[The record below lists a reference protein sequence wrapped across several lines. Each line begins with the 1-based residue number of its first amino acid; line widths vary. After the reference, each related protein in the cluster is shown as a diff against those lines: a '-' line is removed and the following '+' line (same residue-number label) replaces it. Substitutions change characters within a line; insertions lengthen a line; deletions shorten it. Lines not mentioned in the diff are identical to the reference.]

1 MSRYLLDS
9 TVLIEFSKGVEP
21 TASAVL
27 ALIENDHLLGV
38 CAVSIAEF
46 YSGAF
51 GDTSAM
57 DRFLDQLPCFEIT
70 REVARTAG
78 RYRLHF
84 LGQGRKLSTTDML
97 IAAVAKAERA
107 VLLTNNVR
115 DFPMDDITV
124 EQLGST
130 AA

>member
-46 YSGAF
+46 YSDAF

-78 RYRLHF
+78 RYRRHF

>member
-1 MSRYLLDS
+1 MLDS
-9 TVLIEFSKGVEP
+9 TVLIEFGKGAEP
-21 TASAVL
+21 TTSTVL

-46 YSGAF
+46 YSGAL
-51 GDTSAM
+51 GNTSAM
-57 DRFLDQLPCFEIT
+57 DRFLDQLPCFDTT

-78 RYRLHF
+78 EYRRNF
-84 LGQGRKLSTTDML
+84 LVKGRKLSTTDML

-107 VLLTNNVR
+107 VLLTNNIR